1 MFKKSGS
8 TLSSSGTDKIARL
21 FSRYGWA
28 GFWLQIVLVVF
39 SSIVAIYVLFFSHS
53 AEFQRQGV
61 DFNEYTALLGFL
73 ILLFTTFWFYRYTRL
88 AGKIADPQRRPSKSS
103 VIRTLWI
110 GVWASFLGIVFS
122 MVAMF
127 LEVGNIL
134 LIFLRAPQ
142 GGVSVVQT
150 NFDPSTW
157 LSAIDM
163 AGLLADISVVGGEVI
178 VLSFSLWL
186 LLRVSNV
193 ANHDWSQNES
203 LD

>member
-1 MFKKSGS
+1 
-8 TLSSSGTDKIARL
+8 
-21 FSRYGWA
+21 
-28 GFWLQIVLVVF
+28 
-39 SSIVAIYVLFFSHS
+39 
-53 AEFQRQGV
+53 
-61 DFNEYTALLGFL
+61 
-73 ILLFTTFWFYRYTRL
+73 
-88 AGKIADPQRRPSKSS
+88 
-103 VIRTLWI
+103 
-110 GVWASFLGIVFS
+110 
-122 MVAMF
+122 
-127 LEVGNIL
+127 VGNIL

-186 LLRVSNV
+186 LLRVSDV

-203 LD
+203 HD